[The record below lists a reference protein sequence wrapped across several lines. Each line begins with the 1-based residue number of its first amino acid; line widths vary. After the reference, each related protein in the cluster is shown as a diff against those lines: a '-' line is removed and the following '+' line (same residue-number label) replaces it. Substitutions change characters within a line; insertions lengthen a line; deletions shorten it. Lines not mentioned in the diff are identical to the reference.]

1 MIAIIMILTSAVG
14 FMAFRYVDKARQV
27 SARSQIETLSL
38 ALNAYALDCNQYPT
52 KEQGLDGLWVK
63 PVVEPLPVGWNG
75 PYVNRKI
82 TVDPWG
88 HPYEYET
95 PGPLG
100 LPFSIR
106 SLGAD
111 GKDGGEGSDRD
122 IVSWEDR

>member
-1 MIAIIMILTSAVG
+1 MIAIILILTSTVG

-38 ALNAYALDCNQYPT
+38 ALNAYALDCDQYPS
-52 KEQGLDGLWVK
+52 KDQGLDGLWVK
-63 PVVEPLPVGWNG
+63 PLVDPLPAGWNG

-88 HPYEYET
+88 HPYEYVV
-95 PGPLG
+95 PGPHG

-106 SLGAD
+106 SFGAD
-111 GKDGGEGSDRD
+111 GKEGGDGSDRD
-122 IVSWEDR
+122 IASWED